1 MIDLTRRHELEWLAE
16 LVGDLDYAVPGIKSI
31 LVGAL
36 ARDLLL
42 HYGDGVAARA

>member
-1 MIDLTRRHELEWLAE
+1 MLKLSHRHELEWLAQ
-16 LVGDLDYAVPGIKSI
+16 LVDDVRSAAPRLEPL

-42 HYGDGVAARA
+42 HYGHGLKI